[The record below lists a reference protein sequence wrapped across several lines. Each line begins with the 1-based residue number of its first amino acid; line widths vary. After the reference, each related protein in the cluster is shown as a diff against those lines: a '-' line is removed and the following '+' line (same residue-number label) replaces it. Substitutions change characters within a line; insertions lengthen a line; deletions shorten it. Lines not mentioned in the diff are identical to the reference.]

1 MNNILLYPFDIN
13 GRHDGLFQPPQR
25 GCTTSV
31 WGLYDF
37 RTEVGQ
43 PLAEG
48 QRGHYLVLRKVS

>member
-37 RTEVGQ
+37 RTEAGQ

-48 QRGHYLVLRKVS
+48 